1 MKIISQLLLIW
12 LLLFVG
18 QKAQGQSVT
27 RKVHF
32 TQTELKCSTITD
44 DDGLSYSLLS
54 YPGTENDYYNPGY
67 PTLPIKYVTIPL
79 PYTADDISLNVR
91 CFNTT
96 SNAISKRIYPIQ
108 EPEVTF
114 IEYTQKGFTP
124 CVRSIYESVAPYP
137 SEQARISEISCVGYG
152 DRLVVVAVYPITYIP
167 VENRYEFSEDVEL
180 TLTYNLSSKRAET
193 LTRNT
198 RTIDIGIPFYE
209 YCVITSQNLMDA
221 FTRLIAWKRE
231 KGLNAGVVCKED
243 ILSNTYC
250 SIGDTVSICSVGDTV
265 SFINDDAGK
274 IRQYLQY
281 AYASGVT
288 KYVLFGGNNQV
299 LPIRY
304 GTGKNNYWT
313 KNQIDS
319 IPNDYKIPSD
329 FYFSELNSNWNK
341 DGDMYLGEFS
351 DSLDFGSEL
360 YVGRILCTNS
370 EEIKNYTDK
379 LLRYEMNPGNGDF
392 SYLKKALY
400 TQDDNM
406 QKYHEQDS
414 IAAQLQSIFP
424 TDTIFSEKPSYS
436 ATNPT
441 SPYGNDVIAEMKGH
455 YGYVSW
461 GGHGHPNVVTVKS
474 KKNNE
479 QPIYAITS
487 VQGNIP
493 HVIHESAN
501 GLDNLTNKDYP
512 MFAYSI
518 SCTITPFDVFNEYTE
533 FPNIGQ
539 SFTLGKDYGGP
550 VLVGNTRY
558 GFTGT
563 NSPSASLQ
571 KKFNTGIMINP
582 MVGYAQSY
590 AKLNFHTNNFHSHY
604 LRHSSNIIGCPNV
617 RVWTDIPKLFSATLS
632 YNSNNYVITAN
643 NSITNAE
650 IGVRDITQTNEVI
663 DNISFCPPQG
673 SKTLSNVQNSL
684 ITLTG
689 INCLPQILPLTIQ
702 NTPLHGTHHAIVKDV
717 TCGKNVRGG
726 TQGDV
731 TFEQDADYTFE
742 TKGTFELTEGVE
754 IKQGA
759 QLEVITSEINY

>member
-1 MKIISQLLLIW
+1 MKNISQLLLIW

-32 TQTELKCSTITD
+32 TQTELKCSTITA
-44 DDGLSYSLLS
+44 DDGLTYSLLS

-79 PYTADDISLNVR
+79 PYTADDISLSVK

-114 IEYTQKGFTP
+114 IEYTKKGFTP
-124 CVRSIYESVAPYP
+124 CVRSIYEFVAPYP
-137 SEQARISEISCVGYG
+137 SEQARIAEISCVGYG

-180 TLTYNLSSKRAET
+180 TLTYNHSSNRAET
-193 LTRNT
+193 LTRST

-209 YCVITSQNLMDA
+209 YCVITSQNLKDA

-231 KGLNAGVVCKED
+231 KGLNAGVVCKET
-243 ILSNTYC
+243 ILSNNY
-250 SIGDTVSICSVGDTV
+250 CSVGDTV
-265 SFINDDAGK
+265 SSINDDAGK

-288 KYVLFGGNNQV
+288 KYVLFGGNDSV

-304 GTGKNNYWT
+304 GTGRDNFWTDSTNNP
-313 KNQIDS
+313 I
-319 IPNDYKIPSD
+319 IPYDYKIPSD
-329 FYFSELNSNWNK
+329 FYFSELNSNWKK
-341 DGDMYLGEFS
+341 DSDIYYGEYS
-351 DSLDFGSEL
+351 DNLDYGAEL

-370 EEIKNYTDK
+370 VEIQNYTDK

-400 TQDDNM
+400 TQSDEM
-406 QKYHEQDS
+406 QRDHEQEI
-414 IAAQLQSIFP
+414 IAAQLQSVFP
-424 TDTIFSEKPSYS
+424 IDTIFSEM
-436 ATNPT
+436 PT
-441 SPYGNDVIAEMKGH
+441 YNDSSPNAPYGNNVIAEMNGH

-461 GGHGHPNVVTVKS
+461 GGHGHPNEITVKS
-474 KKNNE
+474 NGCADSYH
-479 QPIYAITS
+479 YAITS

-493 HVIHESAN
+493 YVEQETAN

-512 MFAYSI
+512 MLAYSI

-558 GFTGT
+558 GWVGL
-563 NSPSASLQ
+563 SASMQ
-571 KKFNTGIMINP
+571 KKFNEGMTIDPI
-582 MVGYAQSY
+582 VGYAQNY
-590 AKLNFHTNNFHSHY
+590 AKLNYHTYYYHGHY
-604 LRHSSNIIGCPNV
+604 LRLSSNIIGCPNI
-617 RVWTDIPKLFSATLS
+617 RVWTDIPKLFSATMS

-643 NSITNAE
+643 NSITNSE
-650 IGVRDITQTNEVI
+650 IGVRDIMQTNEVI
-663 DNISFCPPQG
+663 DNISFNPSQG
-673 SKTLSNVQNSL
+673 SKTLSNVQNCL

-702 NTPLHGTHHAIVKDV
+702 NTSLHGSHHAIVKDV
-717 TCGKNVRGG
+717 SCGKNVRSG